1 MIIFKYDNNQIPI
14 TITDASLGGVYLPP
28 MASLAAKD
36 GPAWKTALCEVYHA
50 QVVYTK

>member
-1 MIIFKYDNNQIPI
+1 MIIFKYDTIQIPI
-14 TITDASLGGVYLPP
+14 TITDASLGGIYLPP

-50 QVVYTK
+50 QVVFTK

>member
-1 MIIFKYDNNQIPI
+1 MIIFKYHTYQIPI
-14 TITDASLGGVYLPP
+14 TITDASLGGIYLPP